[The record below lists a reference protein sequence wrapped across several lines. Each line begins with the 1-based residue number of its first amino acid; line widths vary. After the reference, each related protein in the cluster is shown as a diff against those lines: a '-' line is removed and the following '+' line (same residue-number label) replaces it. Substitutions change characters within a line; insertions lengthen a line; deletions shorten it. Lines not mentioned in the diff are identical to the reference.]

1 MLFQCKLKK
10 SRAQSG
16 VIGTSTDHNRAHWL
30 IENAARLFSTA
41 RYADMGGGCGAT
53 AGFIGPVASYD
64 SNNGAGHKK
73 PES

>member
-1 MLFQCKLKK
+1 MLCQCKLKK

-16 VIGTSTDHNRAHWL
+16 VVGTSDEHNRAHWL
-30 IENAARLFSTA
+30 IKNAARLFSTA

-64 SNNGAGHKK
+64 STNGAGHKK